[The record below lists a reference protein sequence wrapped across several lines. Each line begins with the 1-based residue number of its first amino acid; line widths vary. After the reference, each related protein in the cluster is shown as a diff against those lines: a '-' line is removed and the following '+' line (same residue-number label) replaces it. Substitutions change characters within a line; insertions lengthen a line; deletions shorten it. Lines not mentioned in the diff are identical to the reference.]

1 MLGNLDRIVVPAG
14 FGGSVAYK
22 MFDASG
28 DTVRVREPFTLVAT
42 HIGTRHDRAEVGIFT
57 SAFGHSSPARVPRD
71 IDHWGKDPADSR
83 CGCFPGGHASR
94 SLDKFRIPRG
104 GQSER
109 YRKLG
114 SKPMDY
120 VQTENKRDLQ
130 TGVLDCDPLIS
141 VRIPCRGDIEQ

>member
-22 MFDASG
+22 MFNASG
-28 DTVRVREPFTLVAT
+28 DAIRAREPFTLVAT
-42 HIGTRHDRAEVGIFT
+42 HIGSCHRRAEVGILT
-57 SAFGHSSPARVPRD
+57 SAFGHSPPARVPRN
-71 IDHWGKDPADSR
+71 IDHWGKDPADAR

-94 SLDKFRIPRG
+94 LLDKFRVPCG

-114 SKPMDY
+114 SKPMND
-120 VQTENKRDLQ
+120 VQTKNKRDLQ
-130 TGVLDCDPLIS
+130 TGVLDCHPLIS
-141 VRIPCRGDIEQ
+141 VRIPCRGDIE